1 MSLVEGGAVALHSLF
16 DKKIFKTFM
25 DSIKRVSEAL
35 DRGSMHEETKEEKVA
50 RTLKNL
56 NEFKKGMEK
65 LGWIGSGGDEIPP
78 WERQ

>member
-1 MSLVEGGAVALHSLF
+1 MEGGAVALHSLF

-35 DRGSMHEETKEEKVA
+35 DRGAHEETKQEKVE

-65 LGWIGSGGDEIPP
+65 LGWIGSGGPGDDIPP